1 MAKFVL
7 KKNFFEFDSK
17 IKQQISSTAT
27 GANFAP
33 PHLYIFMDNFKTN
46 FLTTQKLKPQVCLKY
61 IDDIFFV
68 QTQGEEKPH
77 DFLS

>member
-17 IKQQISSTAT
+17 IKQQISITTT

-33 PHLYIFMDNFKTN
+33 PYLYIFMDKFKTN
-46 FLTTQKLKPQVCLKY
+46 FLTIQKLKPWVCLKY
-61 IDDIFFV
+61 TDDIFFV
-68 QTQGEEKPH
+68 
-77 DFLS
+77 

>member
-7 KKNFFEFDSK
+7 KKKFFDFDSK

-33 PHLYIFMDNFKTN
+33 SYLYIFMDKFKTN
-46 FLTTQKLKPQVCLKY
+46 FLTTQKLKPWVSLKY
-61 IDDIFFV
+61 TNDIFFV
-68 QTQGEEKPH
+68 
-77 DFLS
+77 